1 MDPSVDGSKGLWIY
15 GSMDPSVDGSKGRW
29 IKGSMDPSVDR
40 SNGRLT
46 MVRVRLEIGFVMVGG
61 SIDP

>member
-1 MDPSVDGSKGLWIY
+1 
-15 GSMDPSVDGSKGRW
+15 MDPSVDGSKGRW

-40 SNGRLT
+40 SNGRWT